1 MQVSKGAQQHTII
14 CKQYASIIAKAM
26 QAMRTTACGSPMVV
40 CAYSFA
46 AIGSSILAQALGI
59 WALGA
64 FGPKGPGVYRMGGRG
79 GGIYGRSIYIG
90 GGHGCAFTFLYTLAL
105 SIMHLFGHAFM
116 TVAWQWKWP
125 CMHGMHGLV
134 VAVAWPWHGRGSMG
148 PCKGPINIY
157 I

>member
-1 MQVSKGAQQHTII
+1 
-14 CKQYASIIAKAM
+14 M

-79 GGIYGRSIYIG
+79 GGIYGGSIYIG
-90 GGHGCAFTFLYTLAL
+90 GVY
-105 SIMHLFGHAFM
+105 
-116 TVAWQWKWP
+116 
-125 CMHGMHGLV
+125 
-134 VAVAWPWHGRGSMG
+134 
-148 PCKGPINIY
+148 IY

>member
-1 MQVSKGAQQHTII
+1 
-14 CKQYASIIAKAM
+14 M

-79 GGIYGRSIYIG
+79 GGIYGGSIYIG
-90 GGHGCAFTFLYTLAL
+90 GGMVAL
-105 SIMHLFGHAFM
+105 LRFYIPSPFPSCTSL
-116 TVAWQWKWP
+116 
-125 CMHGMHGLV
+125 GMH
-134 VAVAWPWHGRGSMG
+134 S
-148 PCKGPINIY
+148 
-157 I
+157 